1 MKNKVFK
8 NDKLPFLEL
17 RYIPQVLSCDK
28 KHQHEELTL
37 TAIKKGEINI
47 NFEDKIDILVPNVL
61 SVINPHEVHCA
72 NLTNIRSYSCY
83 VIYLKKEWCVN
94 IQNELFQSK
103 QNFIPFKNSL
113 IENTFFFDEFI
124 QVCEH
129 ILIPETSMLEIE
141 EKLIALME
149 KLFSQYCSRIGVIN
163 TEEQNSNLALKI
175 KSYLE
180 HNFDED
186 ILLEDISN
194 EFNLSVVH
202 ILRVFKKEFGL
213 PIHSF
218 ILNKRVHHAKELL
231 SQNLPIIE
239 VALMNGFFDQS
250 HLNRSF
256 KRVFQL
262 TPKEY
267 QQNIL
272 S

>member
-1 MKNKVFK
+1 MKNKVFI
-8 NDKLPFLEL
+8 DGKLPFLEL

-47 NFEDKIDILVPNVL
+47 NFEDKIDILVPDVL

-72 NLTNIRSYSCY
+72 NLTHIKSYSCY
-83 VIYLKKEWCVN
+83 VIYLEKNWCIN
-94 IQNELFQSK
+94 IQNELFKSK
-103 QNFIPFKNSL
+103 QDFIPFEKSLIKNSL
-113 IENTFFFDEFI
+113 IFDEFI
-124 QVCEH
+124 QLCDH
-129 ILIPETSMLEIE
+129 ILVSEASILEIE
-141 EKLIALME
+141 EKLIDLME
-149 KLFSQYCSRIGVIN
+149 KLFSRYCSNICLIN
-163 TEEQNSNLALKI
+163 TEESNSKLALEI
-175 KSYLE
+175 KDYLE
-180 HNFDED
+180 QSFDED
-186 ILLEDISN
+186 ILLGDISV

-218 ILNKRVHHAKELL
+218 VLNKKVHHAKKLL
-231 SQNLPIIE
+231 SQNLPITE
-239 VALMNGFFDQS
+239 VALQSGFFDQS

-267 QQNIL
+267 QKNIL
-272 S
+272 A